1 MGLSGHRS
9 PAAPCTAVIRRHC
22 LSGTIGYV
30 SEVMVALPF
39 HGMHIVLLGA
49 FCILHSDQD
58 ESFRFDYFFR
68 LFPCVY
74 LQGRAAKADNATLG
88 Y

>member
-1 MGLSGHRS
+1 
-9 PAAPCTAVIRRHC
+9 
-22 LSGTIGYV
+22 
-30 SEVMVALPF
+30 
-39 HGMHIVLLGA
+39 MHIVLLGA

-88 Y
+88 YLEINFFLDLVMMIGVSVRCIGVLVWIIK